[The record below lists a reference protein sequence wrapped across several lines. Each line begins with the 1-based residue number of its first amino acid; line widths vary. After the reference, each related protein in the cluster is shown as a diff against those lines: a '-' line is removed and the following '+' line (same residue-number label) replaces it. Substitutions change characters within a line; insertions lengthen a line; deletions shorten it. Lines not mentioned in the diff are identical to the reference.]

1 MNYLKYILFLTCFA
15 LSLNIGA
22 DEKEKKIVTLPDT
35 SICLNGNNIT
45 SVGGFTMPIGGEHSL
60 LISLPAS
67 SDLHDVNQNTVASE
81 YTNRSPI
88 ANDVLPTYTMTVT
101 SEGDHGYVSCSNTQ
115 VRNGTQSFT
124 AEEGSNYTITA
135 TPDEGYRV
143 KYIRYQQTGYIGNK
157 TDYTDTQTTSHSQTL
172 YNIKTD
178 VTFTVEFEKIPDV
191 LPTYTMT
198 VTSEGDHGYVSCS
211 NTQVRNGTQSFTAE
225 EGSNYTITAT
235 PDEGY
240 RVKYIRYQQTGYI
253 GNKTDYT
260 DTQTTSHSQTLYN
273 IKTDV
278 TFTVEFEK
286 IYERTTMYTV
296 TLESNG
302 EHGTI
307 NHAGDLIRNTSK
319 IYNIEEGSDF
329 VFKVI
334 PDEGYRVANII
345 RKMEGMDAET
355 WNYSDNISTE
365 HDFTSYSVSK
375 NQAIEVNFGK
385 IPGETDHNIYLSI
398 IHEDNDTTKLQ
409 VEKGEKVKLQIKAV
423 DNCRIQSVCYNGNDV
438 TSQLVDGFYTTPA
451 IYQSAVIRILY
462 ESGNTLNDS
471 ESEDDKDIIITT
483 NQVGKSQY

>member
-88 ANDVLPTYTMTVT
+88 AN
-101 SEGDHGYVSCSNTQ
+101 
-115 VRNGTQSFT
+115 
-124 AEEGSNYTITA
+124 
-135 TPDEGYRV
+135 
-143 KYIRYQQTGYIGNK
+143 
-157 TDYTDTQTTSHSQTL
+157 
-172 YNIKTD
+172 
-178 VTFTVEFEKIPDV
+178 DV

>member
-1 MNYLKYILFLTCFA
+1 
-15 LSLNIGA
+15 
-22 DEKEKKIVTLPDT
+22 
-35 SICLNGNNIT
+35 
-45 SVGGFTMPIGGEHSL
+45 
-60 LISLPAS
+60 
-67 SDLHDVNQNTVASE
+67 
-81 YTNRSPI
+81 
-88 ANDVLPTYTMTVT
+88 MTVT

-143 KYIRYQQTGYIGNK
+143 KYIRYQQTGYIG
-157 TDYTDTQTTSHSQTL
+157 Y
-172 YNIKTD
+172 
-178 VTFTVEFEKIPDV
+178 
-191 LPTYTMT
+191 
-198 VTSEGDHGYVSCS
+198 
-211 NTQVRNGTQSFTAE
+211 
-225 EGSNYTITAT
+225 
-235 PDEGY
+235 
-240 RVKYIRYQQTGYI
+240 
-253 GNKTDYT
+253 KTDYT